1 MIVKV
6 TDKKTLSQFIYFVKK
21 LYRNHPLYVFPI
33 FSALK
38 KELTSVVLNDQTYTA
53 ILCVQNNEVV
63 GRLLYTQV
71 NNHKLSKT
79 MGYFSFFDAIDDTA
93 VAKELFD
100 YMEQDLL
107 KTGVQSFE
115 GTYSPYDPDT
125 RRGILVNGFDQFPS
139 MLTSYNYEYYGKLL
153 EACGYQKAYDTV
165 TLEAKINPEVTKK
178 LFTIE
183 KYFTNHYNVS
193 IDKIDVKNINKEI
206 SDIHTVLEEATTEL
220 NYQEAPSVEM
230 ISTVAQKL
238 KPFINPKLI
247 RIAREVETG
256 EPVGFCLVFPDFN
269 YIFKKTK
276 GKIRP
281 LQMLMLL
288 RKIPRARGMMQYVV
302 PKYQNTG
309 LIGYM
314 YKKVYDEFFELGI
327 KEFVAGT
334 IMEDNPKAVH
344 AFDKFG
350 AEVICTYRIYR
361 KDVLQ

>member
-6 TDKKTLSQFIYFVKK
+6 TDKKTLNQFIYFVTK
-21 LYRNHPLYVFPI
+21 LYRNHPLYVYPI

-38 KELTSVVLNDQTYTA
+38 KELASVVLNEKTYTA
-53 ILCVQNNEVV
+53 ILCIQNDETV
-63 GRLLYTQV
+63 GRLLYTQE
-71 NNHKLSKT
+71 NNQKQAKM
-79 MGYFSFFDAIDDTA
+79 MGYFSFFDSIDSVD
-93 VAKELFD
+93 VAQELLS
-100 YMEQDLL
+100 YMESDLL
-107 KTGVQSFE
+107 NKGVQSFE

-139 MLTSYNYEYYGKLL
+139 MLTSYNYEYYGTLL

-183 KYFTNHYNVS
+183 KNFTNHYNVS
-193 IDKIDVKNINKEI
+193 IDAIDLKNINKEI
-206 SDIHTVLEEATTEL
+206 NDIHRVLEEATTEL

-230 ISTVAQKL
+230 ISTIAKKL

-247 RIAREVETG
+247 RIAREVETK

-269 YIFKKTK
+269 YVFKKTN

-281 LQMLMLL
+281 LRMLRLI

-314 YKKVYDEFFELGI
+314 YKRVYDEFFDLGI

-350 AEVICTYRIYR
+350 AEAVCTYRIYR